1 MEALEAE
8 NAAWVERHKLRHA
21 EAAAKLNYTKKKV
34 EEEAAKTHAASLQIS
49 KMGAPAIEAAEEE
62 DEAGEDDDTATG
74 LSPQQAMEAM
84 QKHQTEMQAY
94 YVQRDADMVAYMAS
108 EQQRLATLHQEMY
121 AARMEYGSGAASP
134 EQEAKVKALQS
145 QISSPPPAA
154 VPTAAPAA
162 QVIKLKLPKTG
173 TTSKVMD
180 NKFGKGNKNKEA
192 KGAHVTAASARVS
205 GIKAAED
212 K

>member
-1 MEALEAE
+1 MEDL
-8 NAAWVERHKLRHA
+8 
-21 EAAAKLNYTKKKV
+21 
-34 EEEAAKTHAASLQIS
+34 
-49 KMGAPAIEAAEEE
+49 
-62 DEAGEDDDTATG
+62 DEDDDTATG